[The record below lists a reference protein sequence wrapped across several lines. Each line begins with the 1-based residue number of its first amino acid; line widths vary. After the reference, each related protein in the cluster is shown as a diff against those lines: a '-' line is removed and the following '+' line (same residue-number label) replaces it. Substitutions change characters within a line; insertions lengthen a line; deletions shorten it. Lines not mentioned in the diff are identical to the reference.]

1 MTILERSGLRIVLR
15 IESSLYSEDVIFK
28 CFYWYGDKFDVEIS
42 KADDDA
48 MLVSLSI
55 KDGSMSE
62 DYLDALDSKVKRDLI
77 DFKTRDI
84 VSKETKVV
92 RELLIAKAFAHSD
105 EFDRPPPGDV
115 SDPLGFE
122 PEDYA
127 RRETNTE
134 VQEG

>member
-1 MTILERSGLRIVLR
+1 MTILERSSLHIVLR
-15 IESSLYSEDVIFK
+15 VDSSLYSEDVIFK

-42 KADDDA
+42 KVDGDS

-62 DYLDALDSKVKRDLI
+62 DYLDALESKVKRDLV

-84 VSKETKVV
+84 VSRETKVV

-105 EFDRPPPGDV
+105 EFDHPPPGEV
-115 SDPLGFE
+115 SDPLGFD
-122 PEDYA
+122 PENYA
-127 RRETNTE
+127 RREKNTE
-134 VQEG
+134 VPER